1 MARMNESVIDQ
12 RAVIVGKVH
21 GEGDLEIAGRVEGEV
36 TITGDLRVSSTGMIG
51 GNITAHSI
59 VVEGAIRGN
68 LSASEQITLLGGT
81 RIVGD
86 VRAPRIAI
94 EDGALVRGFVQT
106 ANTKGAFSADRAR
119 PARREEQR
127 REEQRREPVRAERP
141 LERAPVERK
150 VEPVRASEAR
160 EPAKASQ
167 AKVAAAPPPRPVPI
181 TTMPKV
187 SQKVVAAEPKSE
199 SKTGRA
205 ERRPIPSIKDLVGK
219 AARVAPPA
227 PVIPALKKGAKAQK
241 RKG

>member
-36 TITGDLRVSSTGMIG
+36 TITGDLRVSSTGMVG

-68 LSASEQITLLGGT
+68 LSASEQITLLSGT

-106 ANTKGAFSADRAR
+106 ANTKGAFSADRPR
-119 PARREEQR
+119 PARREEP
-127 REEQRREPVRAERP
+127 RREPARAERP
-141 LERAPVERK
+141 LERAPIERK

-160 EPAKASQ
+160 EPAKVAQ
-167 AKVAAAPPPRPVPI
+167 AKVAAPPPPRPVPVA
-181 TTMPKV
+181 TMPKV
-187 SQKVVAAEPKSE
+187 SQKVIAAETKPE
-199 SKTGRA
+199 NKTGRA